1 MNNLI
6 FNDIISTDPIK
17 SSIEYHQFIKDQKK
31 FLFGHLDNK
40 EIKKNSYLYDASVSP
55 QKYIYTFF
63 QIISYYEKYNK
74 EHSEEKSIKLF
85 SVLPLRSSLIPCYIT
100 LDSEILISNF
110 KKILKPQLKQF
121 QNVANYE
128 SLRRKFKSENNQ
140 YILWKLL
147 FNMNSKAFK
156 FTKNYKFC
164 YMLKTDGIGASIM
177 FIEKN
182 QFGKSKFQKGIKNIK
197 NQVSN
202 KEKKERT
209 REKKKEL
216 YIEKAVQNKNFNKNK
231 KNIVCI
237 DPNKRDL
244 IYSGMY
250 KNNKFISFRYT
261 QNQRRVETKRKK
273 YSKYLDEIS
282 KIPLYVNKK
291 NEEKIKELKEKKE
304 KKEKEKI
311 KKRKNKE
318 KEEKETL
325 EEIKIKTKKENQK
338 TNKSNRQIKRE
349 KKEILKA
356 PKEFNNDLMKNKN
369 NIGEIKTSIK
379 ELETLKS
386 YDNKR
391 SIDIEKIKI
400 IAKENNEINKMLLES
415 YKMKIYRKLRLNIKI
430 NTQKSES
437 NMIKNFSKKMGSKN
451 ETMII
456 IGDYNS
462 GSYNMKGLEPA
473 ICKKIRTIFG
483 NAGYE
488 CYLIDEYNTSK
499 LCNECEE
506 ELSKFLKRKS
516 SNPKKSNEEEL
527 VSGIL
532 RCQSSTHKSEIYHN
546 RDKNAV
552 KNMLKITETLISTK
566 ERPKKYKRN
575 CEI

>member
-1 MNNLI
+1 LVN
-6 FNDIISTDPIK
+6 P
-17 SSIEYHQFIKDQKK
+17 
-31 FLFGHLDNK
+31 
-40 EIKKNSYLYDASVSP
+40 
-55 QKYIYTFF
+55 
-63 QIISYYEKYNK
+63 
-74 EHSEEKSIKLF
+74 
-85 SVLPLRSSLIPCYIT
+85 
-100 LDSEILISNF
+100 NF
-110 KKILKPQLKQF
+110 KKVLKILK
-121 QNVANYE
+121 
-128 SLRRKFKSENNQ
+128 
-140 YILWKLL
+140 I
-147 FNMNSKAFK
+147 
-156 FTKNYKFC
+156 
-164 YMLKTDGIGASIM
+164 
-177 FIEKN
+177 
-182 QFGKSKFQKGIKNIK
+182 KFQIKRK
-197 NQVSN
+197 
-202 KEKKERT
+202 KKEQGR
-209 REKKKEL
+209 KKKEL

>member
-1 MNNLI
+1 
-6 FNDIISTDPIK
+6 
-17 SSIEYHQFIKDQKK
+17 
-31 FLFGHLDNK
+31 
-40 EIKKNSYLYDASVSP
+40 
-55 QKYIYTFF
+55 
-63 QIISYYEKYNK
+63 
-74 EHSEEKSIKLF
+74 
-85 SVLPLRSSLIPCYIT
+85 
-100 LDSEILISNF
+100 
-110 KKILKPQLKQF
+110 
-121 QNVANYE
+121 
-128 SLRRKFKSENNQ
+128 
-140 YILWKLL
+140 
-147 FNMNSKAFK
+147 
-156 FTKNYKFC
+156 
-164 YMLKTDGIGASIM
+164 
-177 FIEKN
+177 
-182 QFGKSKFQKGIKNIK
+182 
-197 NQVSN
+197 
-202 KEKKERT
+202 
-209 REKKKEL
+209 
-216 YIEKAVQNKNFNKNK
+216 
-231 KNIVCI
+231 
-237 DPNKRDL
+237 
-244 IYSGMY
+244 
-250 KNNKFISFRYT
+250 
-261 QNQRRVETKRKK
+261 
-273 YSKYLDEIS
+273 
-282 KIPLYVNKK
+282 
-291 NEEKIKELKEKKE
+291 
-304 KKEKEKI
+304 
-311 KKRKNKE
+311 
-318 KEEKETL
+318 
-325 EEIKIKTKKENQK
+325 
-338 TNKSNRQIKRE
+338 
-349 KKEILKA
+349 
-356 PKEFNNDLMKNKN
+356 MKNKN